1 MMEQYSGDFLAA
13 VDGLRRLLGCSGHVW
28 PVSTE
33 RATLCAAY
41 KDGTAARGEPEVDA
55 GLREGRIIERIWLEP
70 AATIHP
76 AAAEAIAGLDAI
88 IIGPGSFYT
97 SLMPTCLV
105 RGVREAVAQ
114 VRGPVIYIANLL
126 TEGSG
131 MTAFTAGQG
140 AALLTRA
147 IGRPIDVIVVNQG
160 LPATE
165 VLSRYAA
172 EDKHPMPVGHVIG
185 CSDIV
190 SAPFWTGV
198 YARHHR
204 RRLAYALW
212 GILAK
217 RLLQ

>member
-1 MMEQYSGDFLAA
+1 
-13 VDGLRRLLGCSGHVW
+13 
-28 PVSTE
+28 
-33 RATLCAAY
+33 
-41 KDGTAARGEPEVDA
+41 
-55 GLREGRIIERIWLEP
+55 
-70 AATIHP
+70 
-76 AAAEAIAGLDAI
+76 
-88 IIGPGSFYT
+88 
-97 SLMPTCLV
+97 
-105 RGVREAVAQ
+105 
-114 VRGPVIYIANLL
+114 
-126 TEGSG
+126 

-172 EDKHPMPVGHVIG
+172 EDKHPMPVGHVVG